1 MQNHAKNEAPEE
13 EAGTRQGKN
22 ENVYVSNAWFNL
34 TCYHPPPLSVQPP
47 GTNLALWAW
56 GWGIV
61 WNGPVPGGRGWGK
74 SKITSLPT
82 SYFVKFMSFLAHF
95 ARWLPA
101 DLKTTHSQGKLQEF
115 VRERLEWN
123 NLSKFKPFLKVYFK
137 FLLECAYNALI
148 FFGKATKKYFFS
160 LVLWYDKTT

>member
-1 MQNHAKNEAPEE
+1 MKHLRR
-13 EAGTRQGKN
+13 RQVLDKERMKTFMFLMHGSIWP
-22 ENVYVSNAWFNL
+22 V
-34 TCYHPPPLSVQPP
+34 TIPPPSPGNPP
-47 GTNLALWAW
+47 GQIQPF
-56 GWGIV
+56 G
-61 WNGPVPGGRGWGK
+61 PGGRGWSK

-160 LVLWYDKTT
+160 LVQWYDKTT

>member
-1 MQNHAKNEAPEE
+1 MKRLRR
-13 EAGTRQGKN
+13 RQVLDKERIKTFMFLMHGSIWP
-22 ENVYVSNAWFNL
+22 V
-34 TCYHPPPLSVQPP
+34 TIPPPPLSGQLP
-47 GTNLALWAW
+47 GTNPALWAW

>member
-1 MQNHAKNEAPEE
+1 MQNHAKNEASEE

-34 TCYHPPPLSVQPP
+34 TCYHPPPPSPGNPP
-47 GTNLALWAW
+47 GQIQPF
-56 GWGIV
+56 G
-61 WNGPVPGGRGWGK
+61 PGGRGWGK

-160 LVLWYDKTT
+160 LVL

>member
-1 MQNHAKNEAPEE
+1 MRKMKHLRR
-13 EAGTRQGKN
+13 RQVLDKERMKTFMFLMHGSIWP
-22 ENVYVSNAWFNL
+22 V
-34 TCYHPPPLSVQPP
+34 TIPPPSPGNPP
-47 GTNLALWAW
+47 GQIQPF
-56 GWGIV
+56 G
-61 WNGPVPGGRGWGK
+61 PGGRGWGK

-160 LVLWYDKTT
+160 LVQWYDKTT